1 MKVPAEDL
9 GTADCVEK
17 MTALLDKV
25 FLCDHKDKAYKAYK
39 NWFWKKNRIYDNLRL
54 HSWI

>member
-39 NWFWKKNRIYDNLRL
+39 N
-54 HSWI
+54 